1 MKYLVIS
8 PEYQLLMPILEDGTG
23 PTESTCDVV
32 EVEAQNKRQAC
43 ILGLRELKK
52 IPRGWINWYR
62 DSDSNPFVGLKVE
75 AAE

>member
-8 PEYQLLMPILEDGTG
+8 PEYGVTIPVLDFGIG
-23 PTESTCDVV
+23 PTEPACDVV
-32 EVEAQNKRQAC
+32 EVEAENKRQAR

-52 IPRGWINWYR
+52 IPRGWINWHR

-75 AAE
+75 ESE